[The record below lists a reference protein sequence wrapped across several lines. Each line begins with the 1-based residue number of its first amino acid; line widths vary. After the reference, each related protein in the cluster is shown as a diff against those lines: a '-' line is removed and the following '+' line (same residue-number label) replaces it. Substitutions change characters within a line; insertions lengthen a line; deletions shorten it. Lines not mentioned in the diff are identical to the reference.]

1 MYTSMFITNTNKVK
15 VQVQAEISAVYL
27 FSERSEQH
35 LLVSIFKAKTQ
46 NAKTIDSFNNIRR
59 K

>member
-1 MYTSMFITNTNKVK
+1 MFITNTNKFK
-15 VQVQAEISAVYL
+15 AQAEISAVYL

-46 NAKTIDSFNNIRR
+46 NAKTID
-59 K
+59 